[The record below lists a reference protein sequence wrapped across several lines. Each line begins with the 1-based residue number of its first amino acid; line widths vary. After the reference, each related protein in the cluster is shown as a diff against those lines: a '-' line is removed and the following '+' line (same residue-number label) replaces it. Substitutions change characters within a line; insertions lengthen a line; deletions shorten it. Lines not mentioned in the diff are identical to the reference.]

1 MDNNTD
7 THASNPN
14 SFYMRLMQLGE
25 PRDDAQIID
34 QAFRDED
41 IDAFIDDLEK
51 IAFCLGTKTP
61 LTNLEP
67 PTSAPW
73 REIWT
78 GMVNAIDSKKTSQL
92 IEAFS
97 IAMEPFYDNGLLQM
111 ALTNL
116 VSHRMGIAEKFE
128 QEKGQRK
135 HVKTKDYVKAL
146 KDIGYGFRLNA
157 CNDKIEVNGKQLTDT
172 MAAKIRT
179 QMRDAGFYRIYEMED
194 AYWAEAWS
202 NQYHPIMEYLNSLSW
217 DGTERISELSDHFQ
231 DKYGMFPTW
240 LRKWLIG
247 ACAKVFQAEQNPML
261 VIDGPQGIGKSEF
274 VKWLAKPCMDYFVEA
289 PINPSDKDTEIR
301 LISFWIWEVSELG
314 ATTRKA
320 DYEALKAF
328 LTTRKVTVRK
338 PYGKHDISKPALA
351 SFIGTINNSSG
362 IFSDPTGSRRFMV
375 SHITDI
381 DWNYSVSFD
390 PRDIWAE
397 AMAAYR
403 SGEKWLL
410 DADESTKANEINDF
424 YGVAD
429 PIEDLI
435 QKHFELDINHSDWW
449 MATSDIL
456 DILQD
461 PLKGNLKGH
470 TRGNAM
476 GVAVAMTKMGHD
488 KTKNKNIIGQR
499 VWGYTGIRLPNF
511 LP

>member
-1 MDNNTD
+1 MDNDTNTH
-7 THASNPN
+7 TE
-14 SFYMRLMQLGE
+14 SFYKRLMQSGASPDE
-25 PRDDAQIID
+25 AKVID
-34 QAFRDED
+34 QAFRDENIED
-41 IDAFIDDLEK
+41 FIDGMES
-51 IAFCLGTKTP
+51 IAFCIATATP
-61 LTNLEP
+61 LTTQEIP
-67 PTSAPW
+67 KSAPW
-73 REIWT
+73 QGIWID
-78 GMVNAIDSKKTSQL
+78 MVNTIESGKTSQL
-92 IEAFS
+92 AEAFS
-97 IAMEPFYDNGLLQM
+97 IAMRPFYDNALLQM
-111 ALTNL
+111 AITNL
-116 VSHRMGIAEKFE
+116 VGVRMGVAEDFE
-128 QEKGQRK
+128 KEKGSRK
-135 HVKTKDYVKAL
+135 RVKTKEYIKAL
-146 KDIGYGFRLNA
+146 KGIGYSFRLNA
-157 CNDKIEVNGKQLTDT
+157 CNDKIEVNDKQLSDT
-172 MAAKIRT
+172 LAAKIRT
-179 QMRDAGFYRIYEMED
+179 QMRDAGFYHVYEMED
-194 AYWAEAWS
+194 AYLAEAWS

-217 DGTERISELSDHFQ
+217 DGTERISELSDHFK

-397 AMAAYR
+397 AIAAYR

-410 DADESTKANEINDF
+410 DADESIKANEINDF

-435 QKHFELDINHSDWW
+435 QKHFELDISHPDWW

-461 PLKGNLKGH
+461 PLKGNLRGN

-488 KTKNKNIIGQR
+488 KTKNKNNIGQR